1 MTMTATQVDSTST
14 RDQVPLHAAEVRM
27 TAKYHPN
34 LESNRRD
41 GLGVISHCATAL
53 LYNGLGRY
61 EEAVTAAER
70 ACEYPQEL
78 GYSMLVL
85 PELIE
90 AAARSGRPNCASA
103 ALERLVQATRANG
116 SVWALGIEARSRALL
131 ADRAVAEDFYREAID
146 RLGRTGIQI
155 DLARAHLLYGEW
167 LRRENRRIC
176 ARQELR
182 SALEIFTS
190 LGGDAFADRASRE
203 LLATGET
210 ARKRTVET
218 RFDLTAQEERIAEL
232 ARDGRT
238 NPEIGSELFISPRTV
253 EWHLRKVFPKLGI
266 TSRRELRR
274 VLADPLRTILLA

>member
-1 MTMTATQVDSTST
+1 MTMTATQFDSTGT
-14 RDQVPLHAAEVRM
+14 RDQVPLGTAEEQMSV
-27 TAKYHPN
+27 KYQPN
-34 LESNRRD
+34 PVGNRRE
-41 GLGVISHCATAL
+41 GLGVISHCATAV

-90 AAARSGRPNCASA
+90 AAARSRRANCASA
-103 ALERLVQATRANG
+103 ALQRLVEATRASG
-116 SVWALGIEARSRALL
+116 SDWALGIEARSRALM
-131 ADRAVAEDFYREAID
+131 AEGAVAEDCYREAID
-146 RLGRTGIQI
+146 RLGRTRSQI

-176 ARQELR
+176 ARRELR
-182 SALEIFTS
+182 SALEVLTS
-190 LGGDAFADRASRE
+190 LGVDAFADRARRE

-210 ARKRTVET
+210 ARKRTVQT
-218 RFDLTAQEERIAEL
+218 RFDLTAQEGQIAQL

-253 EWHLRKVFPKLGI
+253 EWHLRKVFAKLGI
-266 TSRRELRR
+266 TSRRDLRG
-274 VLADPLRTILLA
+274 VLSDPLRTVVLV